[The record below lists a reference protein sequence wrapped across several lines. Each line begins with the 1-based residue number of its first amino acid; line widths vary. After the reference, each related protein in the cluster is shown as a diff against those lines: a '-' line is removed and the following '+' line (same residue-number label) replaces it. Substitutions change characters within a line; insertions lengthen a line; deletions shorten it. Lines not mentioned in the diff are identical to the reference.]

1 MSLINKMLDDLE
13 KRQAFLTDDQD
24 MVLDGLCS
32 ARDAEIDSR
41 GKGRPGLV
49 VLGLLLVSGI
59 LLVFIKPP
67 GFPDFNDLSVSNR
80 TTPAVTEAIMTA
92 QTGQAKPVDEF
103 QLPEANA
110 PVPEELARNPD
121 VITFKLDD
129 GLALVSGGQ
138 TAQINTATGTSIDD
152 IRLESNGRAIT
163 VALHLPEVPRY
174 QIYTLNAPDRTVIEI
189 DNASYTGTLPDISR
203 VAGVSGVRSV
213 QGDDGTFRFVLETIN
228 RVFIESADLEK
239 GGSGFTLMIQLVS
252 QEPLPVATAPVVDES
267 VVSDTTATKL
277 DIVKTRTRTREAS
290 PSAVDTL
297 YVEGYRLYREGRIV
311 EGLDKLA
318 AAVQQDAGHT
328 KARLTLATCL
338 IEQGQRDRAY
348 SLLREGL
355 KLRPEQTELARLL
368 AQAMIDE
375 DKPDAAR
382 DVLSASL
389 PGVTKDP
396 DYHALYAAVLQRLK
410 QHKEAALTYR
420 DILKLHPENSVW
432 WMGLA
437 ISLEAMSRQ
446 EDALIAYRNALN
458 GQSLAPDTHQY
469 INQRIHIL
477 SRQLSHDPT

>member
-24 MVLDGLCS
+24 RVLDGLCS

-41 GKGRPGLV
+41 GKGRLGLV

-252 QEPLPVATAPVVDES
+252 QEPLPVATA
-267 VVSDTTATKL
+267 
-277 DIVKTRTRTREAS
+277 
-290 PSAVDTL
+290 
-297 YVEGYRLYREGRIV
+297 
-311 EGLDKLA
+311 
-318 AAVQQDAGHT
+318 AVQQDAGHT

-375 DKPDAAR
+375 GKLDAAR

-458 GQSLAPDTHQY
+458 GQSLAPDTQQY

-477 SRQLSHDPT
+477 SRQLPHDPT